1 MPDNLM
7 TQAASADVPRHSA
20 GPNSGQTGVP
30 KHCQPQRAERAETA
44 FARLSRD
51 LSKALVGGDFE
62 LYRSLFRLPVRI
74 ERRDGPPYS
83 LTTAAALERD
93 FALYVSALQVHRV
106 TDIDRNVVA
115 LEALSEDRC
124 EVTVVT
130 LLLGHGG
137 LAVDPFHTQFVL
149 RRDDAG
155 WRIGEIRSSLGHI
168 NWSLGKATIEG
179 RRFRP
184 TPPDHKQT

>member
-1 MPDNLM
+1 MPE
-7 TQAASADVPRHSA
+7 QSP
-20 GPNSGQTGVP
+20 PQQTPVESP
-30 KHCQPQRAERAETA
+30 ETA
-44 FARLSRD
+44 FARLSQD
-51 LSKALVGGDFE
+51 LSKALIGNDFE
-62 LYRSLFRLPVRI
+62 LYRSLFRLPVKI
-74 ERRDGPPYS
+74 ERRDGPPYVLS
-83 LTTAAALERD
+83 TAAALERD

-106 TDIDRNVVA
+106 TDIDRDIVA
-115 LEALSEDRC
+115 LVDLSDDWC

-149 RRDDAG
+149 RLGDAG

-184 TPPDHKQT
+184 LLPDRKQT